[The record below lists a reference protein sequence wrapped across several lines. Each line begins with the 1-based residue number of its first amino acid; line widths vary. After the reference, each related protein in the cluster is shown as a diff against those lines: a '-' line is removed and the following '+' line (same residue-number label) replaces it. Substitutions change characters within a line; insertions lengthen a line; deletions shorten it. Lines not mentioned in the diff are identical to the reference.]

1 MRTVSG
7 PILQS
12 VGKNKEDCIITCAT
26 LVLMCHMCYVFWGLK
41 EKPLRVSLFQSMIHY
56 LYCLKLYIV
65 LSQQHTNC
73 D

>member
-1 MRTVSG
+1 MGLQTDVEMVNNNYSVMRTVSG

-26 LVLMCHMCYVFWGLK
+26 LVVMCHMCYVFWGLK

-56 LYCLKLYIV
+56 L
-65 LSQQHTNC
+65 
-73 D
+73 

>member
-56 LYCLKLYIV
+56 L
-65 LSQQHTNC
+65 
-73 D
+73 